1 MTSGT
6 NVIFGT
12 LVVFLAMPLYT
23 GLALATLLTM
33 LDLIGEDP
41 RALAEAIPVAVEIVL
56 VTIP

>member
-1 MTSGT
+1 M
-6 NVIFGT
+6 IFGT

-23 GLALATLLTM
+23 GLALATLLAM